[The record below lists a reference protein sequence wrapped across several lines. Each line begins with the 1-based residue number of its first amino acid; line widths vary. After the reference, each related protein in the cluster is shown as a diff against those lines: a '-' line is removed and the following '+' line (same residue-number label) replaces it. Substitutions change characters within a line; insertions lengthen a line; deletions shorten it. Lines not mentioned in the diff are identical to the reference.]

1 MVHATGNLFL
11 LAYPESDNEASGSWK
26 TFCSGRMGGTA
37 GSRRKT
43 KTKVVMGS
51 HKLHYLKGR
60 LNFLKAGSLLNTAL
74 SKAIPNNNLA
84 LFVEEEANA

>member
-43 KTKVVMGS
+43 KVVMSS

-84 LFVEEEANA
+84 LFVEEEVNA

>member
-11 LAYPESDNEASGSWK
+11 LAHPESGSGASGSWK
-26 TFCSGRMGGTA
+26 TFCSGGMEDTA
-37 GSRRKT
+37 GCRRKT
-43 KTKVVMGS
+43 KLVMSS

-74 SKAIPNNNLA
+74 PKAMPSNELA
-84 LFVEEEANA
+84 LLLKEEVNA